1 MAELPGRLVQHLRPR
16 LVADDG
22 LQVADDVGEGV
33 RPHRAADDVVRG
45 PDVRDPIPQRLVD
58 GVLQRPAAALH
69 RDHRGPELP
78 HPEAVQLLAL
88 GVDLAHVDDTLQVQH
103 RARGS
108 RRDAVLPCTCLR
120 DDTLLAELHGQQ
132 CLADGV
138 IDLVGARMSQL
149 LALEPDLGAAAH
161 LGEAP
166 CVVERC
172 RPAYEVPSEPR
183 QFGFELGV
191 HLPLGPGLLELLVSD
206 HERLWYEAT
215 AEDRALKVP
224 LVCVLLHPLRLLSG
238 LLPLR
243 RRLHRLRRDG
253 ALQGPPAQLP
263 DDLPDSCNTRL
274 GDLRYNLGAHHAA
287 VREGTELLDVL
298 PLGDTET
305 HYDRQLSAR
314 AAKLLSRCMNRVH
327 DPLALLQALGLGV
340 GCFGVAGTRGAEQ
353 RHHVDHA
360 WRGGEGA
367 LGHLRDALWPA
378 RGRRERDETQL
389 VVGGSGCHR
398 TPGLLAR
405 KVDNNESVNSRSRAL
420 LARGLDAGSKE
431 SVVVAHEKHWHCQ
444 ALLAGVLCV
453 LDAVGVDGPVLY
465 SHNASSFDRT
475 AICHR
480 VGEGHS
486 QLDHVCA
493 LFLHLQHGWHG
504 VRLGRIAR
512 RHKSHEG
519 CAACIAACR
528 EPGSQPLGHGG
539 ESK

>member
-1 MAELPGRLVQHLRPR
+1 
-16 LVADDG
+16 
-22 LQVADDVGEGV
+22 
-33 RPHRAADDVVRG
+33 
-45 PDVRDPIPQRLVD
+45 
-58 GVLQRPAAALH
+58 
-69 RDHRGPELP
+69 
-78 HPEAVQLLAL
+78 
-88 GVDLAHVDDTLQVQH
+88 
-103 RARGS
+103 
-108 RRDAVLPCTCLR
+108 
-120 DDTLLAELHGQQ
+120 
-132 CLADGV
+132 
-138 IDLVGARMSQL
+138 MSQL

-287 VREGTELLDVL
+287 ISESTELLDVL

-327 DPLALLQALGLGV
+327 DPLALRQALGLGV
-340 GCFGVAGTRGAEQ
+340 RCLAVAGARGAQQ

-367 LGHLRDALWPA
+367 LGHLRDALRA
-378 RGRRERDETQL
+378 ARRGRKWDEAQL
-389 VVGGSGCHR
+389 VGGGGGCHC
-398 TPGLLAR
+398 TPSLLAR

>member
-1 MAELPGRLVQHLRPR
+1 
-16 LVADDG
+16 
-22 LQVADDVGEGV
+22 
-33 RPHRAADDVVRG
+33 
-45 PDVRDPIPQRLVD
+45 
-58 GVLQRPAAALH
+58 
-69 RDHRGPELP
+69 
-78 HPEAVQLLAL
+78 
-88 GVDLAHVDDTLQVQH
+88 
-103 RARGS
+103 
-108 RRDAVLPCTCLR
+108 
-120 DDTLLAELHGQQ
+120 
-132 CLADGV
+132 
-138 IDLVGARMSQL
+138 MSQL
-149 LALEPDLGAAAH
+149 LALEPDLGAPAH
-161 LGEAP
+161 LAEALG
-166 CVVERC
+166 VVQRG
-172 RPAYEVPSEPR
+172 RPADEIPPEPR
-183 QFGFELGV
+183 QLGLEVGV
-191 HLPLGPGLLELLVSD
+191 HLPLRPGILQLLVGD
-206 HERLWYEAT
+206 HERLWYEAA
-215 AEDRALKVP
+215 AEDRTLEVP
-224 LVCVLLHPLRLLSG
+224 LVRVLLHLICLRRG

-298 PLGDTET
+298 PLGDAEA
-305 HYDRQLSAR
+305 HHDGEVPAR
-314 AAKLLSRCMNRVH
+314 AAEALGRGAHGVH
-327 DPLALLQALGLGV
+327 DPLALRQALGLGV
-340 GCFGVAGTRGAEQ
+340 RCLAVAGARGAQQ

-360 WRGGEGA
+360 RRRREGA